1 MSQQWQ
7 IKLIKSD
14 SKDIY
19 MVISQINAVLFNF
32 LLKESLKNIMIKHQK
47 FTKMKQ

>member
-1 MSQQWQ
+1 MSYCITIRAYFIKYTLPFKGLGSELSQQWQ

-19 MVISQINAVLFNF
+19 IVNKDFY
-32 LLKESLKNIMIKHQK
+32 LK
-47 FTKMKQ
+47 